1 MVLAIGL
8 TGIAYI
14 GMAVIE
20 MPHMIK
26 SRLWRELLVFCFFM
40 VTAMIYS
47 YGLILNWQLPNLVQG
62 LALLFGPLTGL
73 MQKLL

>member
-8 TGIAYI
+8 TGLAYV

-26 SRLWRELLVFCFFM
+26 SKLWRELLVFCFLM
-40 VTAMIYS
+40 LTTMIYS
-47 YGLILNWQLPNLVQG
+47 FGLILNWHLPNLVHG
-62 LALLFGPLTGL
+62 LGLLFDPVTGL

>member
-1 MVLAIGL
+1 MILAVAL
-8 TGIAYI
+8 TSLAYV

-26 SRLWRELLVFCFFM
+26 SKLWRELLVFCFFLLIG
-40 VTAMIYS
+40 MIYS

-62 LALLFGPLTGL
+62 LGLLFDPVTGL